1 MIMKHE
7 AATRLAGFIDV
18 IALSH
23 AIGTKDL
30 KLLRDTYYNND
41 ASRIPIHFPTPWL
54 NISRAITP
62 EPIPSIWDPMESEQ
76 SWSGTPRGQR
86 PGLSV

>member
-41 ASRIPIHFPTPWL
+41 ASRIAHSLPDSLAEHKPRDHTRADSL
-54 NISRAITP
+54 NMGSDGI
-62 EPIPSIWDPMESEQ
+62 
-76 SWSGTPRGQR
+76 
-86 PGLSV
+86 